1 MSASLT
7 GLLHWSQ
14 GKRVLQLLRQ
24 KITERPRGSVIG
36 DPSAI
41 LEENEMSGWRRG
53 CLITAPQRI
62 PGWMCSSIH
71 KHGCHFL
78 LPLLV

>member
-1 MSASLT
+1 MSVSLT

-24 KITERPRGSVIG
+24 KITEHPCGSVIG

-41 LEENEMSGWRRG
+41 LEGNKMSGRKG
-53 CLITAPQRI
+53 NVSSST
-62 PGWMCSSIH
+62 GW
-71 KHGCHFL
+71 KL
-78 LPLLV
+78 